1 MILAALSGYD
11 RLSNMSVFGNLTF
24 YALTAAGLIRW
35 RYRNPHRER
44 ANFTTPPGV
53 AELFLV
59 ATLVLLIALTAGGR
73 VEVLAALALM
83 AAGFPVYAAILA
95 VRHLAGRAQPAT
107 PK

>member
-1 MILAALSGYD
+1 MA
-11 RLSNMSVFGNLTF
+11 
-24 YALTAAGLIRW
+24 AAGLIRW
-35 RYRNPHRER
+35 RYRHATQER
-44 ANFTTPPGV
+44 PAFATPRGV

-59 ATLVLLIALTAGGR
+59 ATVLLLVALVAEGR

-95 VRHLAGRAQPAT
+95 MRHRAGRAQPAT